1 MDHDFDSDYWEAHWR
16 RAGEGDDVRLIPA
29 SPYIDSE
36 LGELSPGTALD
47 AGCGEGGEAIELAS
61 RGWRVTAADISEEA
75 LGRARARAEGAGAD
89 IAWLHADL
97 GRWAPDEPF
106 DLVTTFYAHPDM
118 PQLDFYA
125 RIAEWVA
132 PGGTLLIVGHLHGHG
147 DHPDEASARA
157 ADAAALLAPERWD
170 VVTTEERRREMLGR
184 DGRPYLLH
192 DVVVRAVRR

>member
-1 MDHDFDSDYWEAHWR
+1 MTRSPVGLTLGPLLFHWSVDR
-16 RAGEGDDVRLIPA
+16 IV
-29 SPYIDSE
+29 
-36 LGELSPGTALD
+36 
-47 AGCGEGGEAIELAS
+47 
-61 RGWRVTAADISEEA
+61 
-75 LGRARARAEGAGAD
+75 
-89 IAWLHADL
+89 
-97 GRWAPDEPF
+97 
-106 DLVTTFYAHPDM
+106 
-118 PQLDFYA
+118 DFYA

-170 VVTTEERRREMLGR
+170 VVTAEERRREMLGR